1 MRGDNP
7 PHFCSPFD
15 QFRYPLTEKDLRKAG
30 KKPGMKPI
38 TIMLVV
44 SVCIHAAVLTLLTL
58 MPWLFPRKIHAPV
71 YPVTLITQAAPKPR
85 VTKPKVT
92 VTKKPTRKPPKKAKP
107 KPKKPK
113 PRKKVVHKKK
123 PARKDVISEKR
134 IQKKMETAI
143 EELRKKA
150 EAEEKPEVKEQKE
163 PEVKEEVAQVAPK
176 PSRAVIDLRLRTYY
190 NTIWQRIKEEWI
202 LPPSLLEESEDQ
214 ETVIV
219 IKVQRDGGI
228 VESWF
233 EKKSGS
239 LAYDESAMRAIKKAN
254 PLPPFPQELDEDF
267 LEIGVRFHPE

>member
-1 MRGDNP
+1 VGIIP
-7 PHFCSPFD
+7 LIFVLLID
-15 QFRYPLTEKDLRKAG
+15 QFRYPLTEKELRTAG

-38 TIMLVV
+38 TIMLIV

-58 MPWLFPRKIHAPV
+58 TAWLFPRKIHVPV
-71 YPVTLITQAAPKPR
+71 YHVTLVTEAAPKPEAPQ
-85 VTKPKVT
+85 PKT
-92 VTKKPTRKPPKKAKP
+92 EITKKPVQKPPKKAKK
-107 KPKKPK
+107 KPEKPK
-113 PRKKVVHKKK
+113 PRKEVVHKKK
-123 PARKDVISEKR
+123 PVRKDVISEKR
-134 IQKKMETAI
+134 IERKIESAI

-176 PSRAVIDLRLRTYY
+176 PSRAIIDLKLRTYY

-202 LPPSLLEESEDQ
+202 LPPSLLEESEDL

>member
-7 PHFCSPFD
+7 PHFYSPFD
-15 QFRYPLTEKDLRKAG
+15 QFRYPLTEKQLRTAG

-38 TIMLVV
+38 TIMLIV

-58 MPWLFPRKIHAPV
+58 MTWLFPRKIHVPV
-71 YPVTLITQAAPKPR
+71 YHVTLVTEAAPKPEAPQ
-85 VTKPKVT
+85 PKT
-92 VTKKPTRKPPKKAKP
+92 EITKKPVQKPPKKAKK
-107 KPKKPK
+107 KPEKPK
-113 PRKKVVHKKK
+113 PRKEVVHKKK
-123 PARKDVISEKR
+123 PVRKDVISEKR
-134 IQKKMETAI
+134 IQRKIESAI

-150 EAEEKPEVKEQKE
+150 QAEEKPEVKEQKE
-163 PEVKEEVAQVAPK
+163 PEVKKEVAQVAPK
-176 PSRAVIDLRLRTYY
+176 PSRAVIDLKLRTYY

-202 LPPSLLEESEDQ
+202 LPPSLLEEIEDL

>member
-1 MRGDNP
+1 MCGDNP

>member
-1 MRGDNP
+1 MRADNP

-15 QFRYPLTEKDLRKAG
+15 QFRDALTERDLPKVG
-30 KKPGMKPI
+30 KKSGMKPI
-38 TIMLVV
+38 TITLIV

-58 MPWLFPRKIHAPV
+58 MPWLFPGKIHVPV
-71 YPVTLITQAAPKPR
+71 YHVTLVTQTAPNPEVPQPKTQVRKKPAQKPPERPKEEPVTVKKTEPKKE
-85 VTKPKVT
+85 V
-92 VTKKPTRKPPKKAKP
+92 PPKKKP
-107 KPKKPK
+107 
-113 PRKKVVHKKK
+113 V
-123 PARKDVISEKR
+123 RKDIISEKR
-134 IQKKMETAI
+134 IQRKIESAI
-143 EELRKKA
+143 EELRRKA
-150 EAEEKPEVKEQKE
+150 EAEEKPEVKED
-163 PEVKEEVAQVAPK
+163 VAQVSPK
-176 PSRAVIDLRLRTYY
+176 PSRAVIDLKLRTYY
-190 NTIWQRIKEEWI
+190 NTIWQRIKGEWI
-202 LPPSLLEESEDQ
+202 LPPSLLEESEDI

>member
-1 MRGDNP
+1 VGIIP
-7 PHFCSPFD
+7 LIFVLLID
-15 QFRYPLTEKDLRKAG
+15 QFRYPLTEKELRTAG

-38 TIMLVV
+38 TIMLIV

-58 MPWLFPRKIHAPV
+58 TAWLFPRKIHVPV
-71 YPVTLITQAAPKPR
+71 YHVTLVTQAAPKPEAPQ
-85 VTKPKVT
+85 PKKE
-92 VTKKPTRKPPKKAKP
+92 VTKKPVQKPPKKAKK
-107 KPKKPK
+107 KPEKPK
-113 PRKKVVHKKK
+113 PRKEVVHKKK
-123 PARKDVISEKR
+123 PVRKDVISEKR
-134 IQKKMETAI
+134 IERKIESAI

-150 EAEEKPEVKEQKE
+150 EAEEKPEVKE
-163 PEVKEEVAQVAPK
+163 EVAQVAPK
-176 PSRAVIDLRLRTYY
+176 PSRAIIDLKLRTYY

-202 LPPSLLEESEDQ
+202 LPPSLLEESEDL